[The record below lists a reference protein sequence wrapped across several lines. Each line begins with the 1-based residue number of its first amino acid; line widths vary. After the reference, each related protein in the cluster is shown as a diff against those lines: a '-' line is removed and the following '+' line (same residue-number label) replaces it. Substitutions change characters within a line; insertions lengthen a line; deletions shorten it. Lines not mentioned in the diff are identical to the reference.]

1 MTRHSAGTP
10 AILAVATGAAL
21 WLVTAA
27 ASGRREAWDASG
39 YWTLAYPAALAAC
52 AALGYRYPARAWLWA
67 VALFEGQF
75 LAMCARNG
83 ELGGLW
89 PLGMALFA
97 VLSLPGVWAARFG
110 ARRRLEQPA
119 Q

>member
-1 MTRHSAGTP
+1 MNKTSEAAP
-10 AILAVATGAAL
+10 AFIALATGAAL
-21 WLVTAA
+21 WLLTAIA
-27 ASGRREAWDASG
+27 CGRREAWDASA
-39 YWTLAYPAALAAC
+39 YWALAYPAALVAC

-75 LAMCARNG
+75 SAMCARNG

-89 PLGMALFA
+89 PLGMVMFA
-97 VLSLPGVWAARFG
+97 VLALPGVYAAKRG